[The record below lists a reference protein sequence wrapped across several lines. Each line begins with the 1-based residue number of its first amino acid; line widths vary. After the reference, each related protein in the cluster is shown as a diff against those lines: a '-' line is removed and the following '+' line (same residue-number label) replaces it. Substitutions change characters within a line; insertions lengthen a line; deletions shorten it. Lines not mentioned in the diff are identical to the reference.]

1 MVFIDFG
8 LKSGQTTIT
17 VTCAL
22 KNWYE
27 NLPDW
32 LGKYVG
38 MIVKDEVFTFFLTI
52 VGSQKVTLWVIMFF
66 GDMPLR
72 DDHTDS
78 WELINN
84 AYFAMKIQIS
94 RLSDGAP
101 LHN

>member
-1 MVFIDFG
+1 MIWRVVFIDFG

-22 KNWYE
+22 ENWYE

-72 DDHTDS
+72 DDHRTVG
-78 WELINN
+78 N
-84 AYFAMKIQIS
+84 
-94 RLSDGAP
+94 
-101 LHN
+101 

>member
-38 MIVKDEVFTFFLTI
+38 MIIKDEVFFFDERGFDFMGYY
-52 VGSQKVTLWVIMFF
+52 VFW
-66 GDMPLR
+66 
-72 DDHTDS
+72 
-78 WELINN
+78 
-84 AYFAMKIQIS
+84 
-94 RLSDGAP
+94 
-101 LHN
+101 

>member
-22 KNWYE
+22 KKWYE

-38 MIVKDEVFTFFLTI
+38 MIIKDEVLIFLTN
-52 VGSQKVTLWVIMFF
+52 VVLTLWVIMFF

-101 LHN
+101 

>member
-1 MVFIDFG
+1 MVFIDFA
-8 LKSGQTTIT
+8 LKSGQTTSIL
-17 VTCAL
+17 TCAL

-38 MIVKDEVFTFFLTI
+38 MIVKGEVFIFFFLTI

-66 GDMPLR
+66 GDMQLR

-101 LHN
+101 